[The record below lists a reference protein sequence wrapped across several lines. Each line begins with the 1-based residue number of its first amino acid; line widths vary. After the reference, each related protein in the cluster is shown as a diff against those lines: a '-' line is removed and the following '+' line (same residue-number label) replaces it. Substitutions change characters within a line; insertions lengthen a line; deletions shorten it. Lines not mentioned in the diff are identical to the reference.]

1 VFGNV
6 TVGNA
11 NKTSNS
17 TAACTVSNTS
27 CTASPE
33 APGGKGRFLTA
44 QVGLVDQF
52 GNVVSAGSD
61 VAVTLTQANGTG
73 VTPTSVT
80 IASGSSSSGT
90 FTESLT
96 DATGNATPVQG
107 TVTATA
113 TVGSA
118 SLSAAL
124 TS

>member
-1 VFGNV
+1 VFSSV
-6 TVGNA
+6 KVGNA
-11 NKTSNS
+11 KGPNNA
-17 TAACTVSNTS
+17 TANCTVSNTS

-33 APGGKGRFLTA
+33 APGGKSRFLTA

-52 GNVVSAGSD
+52 GNTVTAGSD
-61 VAVTLTQANGTG
+61 VTVTLAQTGGTS
-73 VTPTSVT
+73 VTSSVT
-80 IASGSSSSGT
+80 IANGSSSSDT
-90 FTESLT
+90 FTEVLPDST
-96 DATGNATPVQG
+96 TTQG